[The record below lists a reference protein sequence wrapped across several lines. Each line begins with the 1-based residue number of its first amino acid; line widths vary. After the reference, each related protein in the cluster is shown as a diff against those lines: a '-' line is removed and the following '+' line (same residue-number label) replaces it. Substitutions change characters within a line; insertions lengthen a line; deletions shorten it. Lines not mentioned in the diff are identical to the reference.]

1 MPIVLYDKSTIH
13 IEFCPETRHGGAVKG
28 SVGWR
33 NVSMRLSGRILIVAL
48 VVVLAS
54 VCDAQELI
62 GIHVV
67 PHRQSDQMRY
77 RRAPDM
83 SLGARVELMRRNNR
97 SEPLKLTRTTPNL
110 HDDRT
115 ASDLVKEN
123 IWAWHDTP
131 DVWLEESVDV
141 PADSLFVLSY
151 NSRNE
156 VWGVGTKHRLKFTAA
171 AEPSKEA
178 VEIGYELT
186 KPQRWLSAVTFLSE
200 SSSPRPDHVVVHVA
214 NDGAASVKIR
224 GCRLWLPEST
234 QKYHAFKA
242 QPWLE
247 SPEKFP
253 VDGVVAGGDRACLKA
268 RIPAAPLSYVVVE
281 LELEDESGKKESLWA
296 HLRLKS
302 ETFDISGG
310 WVSSAVGG
318 RSSLES
324 EEFLKTLS
332 GMHLNTAHI
341 QEVGGYTDNKEMY
354 KRYPLKRFAKMEQL
368 DRYNREEMLP
378 EIHAVEFIGEPQYGG
393 GRPIPPQEVWSMLA
407 PYQPSSLATTVTLS
421 EERTWRYYAG
431 VSDYPHYDAYR
442 VVAPAADSWGQYDRW
457 EGKSIRWAAPLE
469 TIGEMTR
476 SLRELNRPRPIA
488 YWSQG
493 AHHDWG
499 SFWTPRRGSPTPAE
513 LRSQAWHA
521 LGNRITSLYWF
532 NLSYKS
538 LMKFPDLIVPIRQV
552 DREIEM
558 LKGIML
564 SGDAYEYQR
573 LEAEGKPQWDLSSIA
588 SPDGLLMVANDLAY
602 KIDEQKRELV
612 FEKRPAE
619 LSFRAPT
626 WLQNV
631 ETVFRVD
638 GIFNDEIEVVG
649 VYVAGSAKLRDDINK
664 RYQQLVFK
672 EESLHF
678 DPGNNPTDLET
689 LRGLS
694 KEKK

>member
-1 MPIVLYDKSTIH
+1 MKL
-13 IEFCPETRHGGAVKG
+13 C
-28 SVGWR
+28 
-33 NVSMRLSGRILIVAL
+33 GRILSLAL
-48 VVVLAS
+48 VVVVAS
-54 VCDAQELI
+54 VCDAQELV

-83 SLGARVELMRRNNR
+83 SLGARVELMVLNNR
-97 SEPLKLTRTTPNL
+97 SESLKLTRTTSVL
-110 HDDRT
+110 HDNRM

-123 IWAWHDTP
+123 VWAWHDTP
-131 DVWLEESVDV
+131 EVWLEESVEV
-141 PADSLFVLSY
+141 PAQSLFVLGF

-156 VWGVGTKHRLKFTAA
+156 VWGVGTKHRLNFSAA
-171 AEPSKEA
+171 AELSKEA

-200 SSSPRPDHVVVHVA
+200 SGGPRPDHVVVHIA

-224 GCRLWLPEST
+224 GCRLWLPESAE
-234 QKYHAFKA
+234 QYHAFKA

-247 SPEKFP
+247 SPDKYP
-253 VDGVVAGGDRACLKA
+253 VDGLVASGDRACLKA
-268 RIPAAPLSYVVVE
+268 RIPTAPLSYVVVE
-281 LELEDESGKKESLWA
+281 LELEDESGKRESLWA

-302 ETFDISGG
+302 EAFDISGG
-310 WVSSAVGG
+310 WVSSEVGG

-354 KRYPLKRFAKMEQL
+354 ERYPLKRFAKMEQL

-407 PYQPSSLATTVTLS
+407 PYQPTSLATTVTLS

-513 LRSQAWHA
+513 LRSQAWQA

-573 LEAEGKPQWDLSSIA
+573 LTVDGKLQWDLSSIA
-588 SPDGLLMVANDLAY
+588 SPNALLMVANDLAY
-602 KIDEQKRELV
+602 KIDEQKREFV

-619 LSFRAPT
+619 LSFRVPA
-626 WLQNV
+626 WLQKA
-631 ETVFRVD
+631 EAVFRVD
-638 GIFNDEIEVVG
+638 GNGVHEVKSRLENGRFIIDDEIEVVG
-649 VYVAGSAKLRDDINK
+649 VYVAGSTELRNEIQT
-664 RYQQLVFK
+664 RFQHLLAK
-672 EESLHF
+672 EESLQF
-678 DPGNNPTDLET
+678 DPGNNPKDLET

-694 KEKK
+694 KDKKK

>member
-1 MPIVLYDKSTIH
+1 
-13 IEFCPETRHGGAVKG
+13 
-28 SVGWR
+28 
-33 NVSMRLSGRILIVAL
+33 
-48 VVVLAS
+48 
-54 VCDAQELI
+54 
-62 GIHVV
+62 
-67 PHRQSDQMRY
+67 
-77 RRAPDM
+77 
-83 SLGARVELMRRNNR
+83 
-97 SEPLKLTRTTPNL
+97 
-110 HDDRT
+110 
-115 ASDLVKEN
+115 
-123 IWAWHDTP
+123 
-131 DVWLEESVDV
+131 
-141 PADSLFVLSY
+141 
-151 NSRNE
+151 
-156 VWGVGTKHRLKFTAA
+156 
-171 AEPSKEA
+171 
-178 VEIGYELT
+178 
-186 KPQRWLSAVTFLSE
+186 
-200 SSSPRPDHVVVHVA
+200 
-214 NDGAASVKIR
+214 
-224 GCRLWLPEST
+224 
-234 QKYHAFKA
+234 
-242 QPWLE
+242 
-247 SPEKFP
+247 
-253 VDGVVAGGDRACLKA
+253 
-268 RIPAAPLSYVVVE
+268 
-281 LELEDESGKKESLWA
+281 
-296 HLRLKS
+296 
-302 ETFDISGG
+302 
-310 WVSSAVGG
+310 
-318 RSSLES
+318 
-324 EEFLKTLS
+324 
-332 GMHLNTAHI
+332 
-341 QEVGGYTDNKEMY
+341 
-354 KRYPLKRFAKMEQL
+354 
-368 DRYNREEMLP
+368 
-378 EIHAVEFIGEPQYGG
+378 
-393 GRPIPPQEVWSMLA
+393 
-407 PYQPSSLATTVTLS
+407 
-421 EERTWRYYAG
+421 
-431 VSDYPHYDAYR
+431 
-442 VVAPAADSWGQYDRW
+442 
-457 EGKSIRWAAPLE
+457 
-469 TIGEMTR
+469 MTR

-638 GIFNDEIEVVG
+638 GNGVHEVKSRFENGRFIINDEIEVVG

-694 KEKK
+694 KGKK